1 VSAGNCPSC
10 GAMIEPFDRSCIA
23 CGVPVNV
30 IPLPPVTSV
39 PSVTTVPAIS
49 AESNKETLVTGGAS
63 YARDRA
69 PEPGKQ
75 APDPLAGL
83 RNGAWLDAQEFA
95 PLSWA
100 IPGLVP
106 EGFTLLVG
114 PPKAGKSWVL
124 LGCLLAMAAGGHA
137 LGHIQCDPRRVLNMA
152 FEDGDRRQQS
162 RCRSLMGRDPI
173 PPRYDYMTR
182 LVNPTAPNVLGWT
195 MKAYLE
201 RFDDAGMIAIDTLGK
216 VMPDAKN
223 GQTTYSRDYQIGSQL
238 KSAADSRRGL
248 SVIAVHHDRKAA
260 TEDFVESVSGTNGLA
275 GAADT
280 IIVLNRKRQ
289 SAEAL
294 LMVTG
299 RDVMEGEYALK
310 LKQGVWE
317 LDGRNLAEASKQA
330 KTRRETEDLGEVS
343 RKILDYFGEHP
354 EGCRSAEITAKF
366 GPGARVYLSRL
377 EEAGRLDKV
386 ERGLYVLPAD
396 NAWEDAS

>member
-1 VSAGNCPSC
+1 
-10 GAMIEPFDRSCIA
+10 MQ
-23 CGVPVNV
+23 
-30 IPLPPVTSV
+30 
-39 PSVTTVPAIS
+39 
-49 AESNKETLVTGGAS
+49 GAS
-63 YARDRA
+63 
-69 PEPGKQ
+69 
-75 APDPLAGL
+75 PDYLAGL
-83 RNGAWLDAQEFA
+83 RNGSWLNEQEFA

-137 LGHIQCDPRRVLNMA
+137 LGHIPCEPRRVLNMA
-152 FEDGDRRQQS
+152 FEDGDRRQQD

-173 PPRYDYMTR
+173 PGRYDYLTK
-182 LVNPTAPNVLGWT
+182 LAAPDKLFHT
-195 MKAYLE
+195 MKAYLDLCE
-201 RFDDAGMIAIDTLGK
+201 DAGMIAVDTLGK

-223 GQTTYSRDYQIGSQL
+223 GQTTYSRDYEIGSRM
-238 KSAADSRRGL
+238 KNAADSRRGL

-299 RDVMEGEYALK
+299 RDVIEAEYALK
-310 LKQGVWE
+310 LNQGVWE
-317 LDGRNLAEASKQA
+317 LDGRTLADAARSARQ
-330 KTRRETEDLGEVS
+330 RRDDGDLGEKS
-343 RKILDYFGEHP
+343 RDIIRFVGEHV
-354 EGCRSAEITAKF
+354 EGVRAKDVAERF
-366 GPGARVYLSRL
+366 GADAHMYLKRL
-377 EEAGRLDKV
+377 LEAGRIDKA
-386 ERGLYVLPAD
+386 ERGIYILPA
-396 NAWEDAS
+396 NPAWEEAS